1 MHRTFCRCADSAVLD
16 HTDGLAGPTVIR
28 QRVVMINDIMRKRAA
43 GNVDEVRNAVENANA
58 LVAILLERF
67 DDYINRNHANLLLLW
82 YNNHTYR
89 FFL

>member
-1 MHRTFCRCADSAVLD
+1 
-16 HTDGLAGPTVIR
+16 
-28 QRVVMINDIMRKRAA
+28 MINDIMRKRAA